1 METVHRTELEGAE
14 VCSGRKFQRR
24 EAVLAFGGGGYARE
38 DYFSAECRV
47 TGSKR
52 HAIRKAREES
62 VTLG

>member
-1 METVHRTELEGAE
+1 M
-14 VCSGRKFQRR
+14 
-24 EAVLAFGGGGYARE
+24 LAFAGGGGVGWYARE

-52 HAIRKAREES
+52 HAVRKAREES